1 MFRRILPSAGVLA
14 LGFALFGCTDT
25 GSAVPPPT
33 NATLDTG
40 SHVTG
45 QSGSPQS
52 GGAAATGT
60 RMQPS
65 GAVTT
70 APQ

>member
-1 MFRRILPSAGVLA
+1 MFRRILPSVGILA
-14 LGFALFGCTDT
+14 LGFALFGCTDS
-25 GSAVPPPT
+25 GAGVPTPT

-60 RMQPS
+60 RTQPS
-65 GAVTT
+65 GSVTT
-70 APQ
+70 TPQ